1 MMREWEEGHLFHFRL
16 FIRGTDKTKKDQK
29 EALPLEVFLSS
40 IKIIHSTDREG
51 CLFNAMF
58 QEVLPEGDV
67 ASDVVMEPVSACSSS
82 NLMVTSSTLMTT
94 SSELMVATSTLVES
108 DNSSSN
114 QLDLS
119 GNHSSEEEVTPS
131 SKPIIA
137 SSVNYAVALMVGPM
151 RSN

>member
-1 MMREWEEGHLFHFRL
+1 
-16 FIRGTDKTKKDQK
+16 
-29 EALPLEVFLSS
+29 
-40 IKIIHSTDREG
+40 
-51 CLFNAMF
+51 MF

-67 ASDVVMEPVSACSSS
+67 ASDVVMEPVSTCSSS

-94 SSELMVATSTLVES
+94 SSDLMVATSTLVEP

-131 SKPIIA
+131 SKPLIA
-137 SSVNYAVALMVGPM
+137 SSVNYDVALIVCPM

>member
-1 MMREWEEGHLFHFRL
+1 
-16 FIRGTDKTKKDQK
+16 
-29 EALPLEVFLSS
+29 
-40 IKIIHSTDREG
+40 
-51 CLFNAMF
+51 MF

-67 ASDVVMEPVSACSSS
+67 ASDVVMEPVSTCSSS
-82 NLMVTSSTLMTT
+82 NLMVTSSTLMST

-137 SSVNYAVALMVGPM
+137 SSVIYDVALMVRPM

>member
-1 MMREWEEGHLFHFRL
+1 
-16 FIRGTDKTKKDQK
+16 
-29 EALPLEVFLSS
+29 
-40 IKIIHSTDREG
+40 
-51 CLFNAMF
+51 MF

-67 ASDVVMEPVSACSSS
+67 ASDVVMEPVSTCSSS

>member
-1 MMREWEEGHLFHFRL
+1 
-16 FIRGTDKTKKDQK
+16 
-29 EALPLEVFLSS
+29 
-40 IKIIHSTDREG
+40 
-51 CLFNAMF
+51 MF

-67 ASDVVMEPVSACSSS
+67 ASDVVMEPVSTCSSS

-94 SSELMVATSTLVES
+94 SSELMVATSTLVEP
-108 DNSSSN
+108 DNSSN

-137 SSVNYAVALMVGPM
+137 SSVNYDVALMVRPM

>member
-1 MMREWEEGHLFHFRL
+1 
-16 FIRGTDKTKKDQK
+16 
-29 EALPLEVFLSS
+29 
-40 IKIIHSTDREG
+40 
-51 CLFNAMF
+51 MF

-67 ASDVVMEPVSACSSS
+67 ASDVVMEPVSTCS
-82 NLMVTSSTLMTT
+82 SSTLMTT
-94 SSELMVATSTLVES
+94 SSELMVATSTLVEP

-137 SSVNYAVALMVGPM
+137 SSVNYDVALMVGPM